1 MVRWLLTGALILGG
15 LCRTAPAQLI
25 PPPITST
32 FVGFEEVFGAPD
44 ALSMFPLT
52 TEYADRGV
60 IFSGFPAQ
68 NGGGIFAAGQQG
80 PPEIEGNNIMLFVSA
95 FPLLTGGLP
104 QTPETLTFYPP
115 ITAFQF
121 DTGTVGISCADE
133 DAGLATTMVLTVQG
147 FDAGG
152 TLVGSA
158 THPVVIEG
166 STVQLSFTS
175 PAEKVVITSTHTC
188 GPPSFLFHGV
198 ELFTMDRVSFTPVAS
213 AASKC
218 DQGTIDAAGKKAK
231 AEASCYSKALQKGV
245 PVDAACIQKAVDAF
259 NKGFTK
265 AQAKGDCLA
274 PDTDAGAV
282 ESAVDNM
289 LASVIQ
295 TVTGG
300 APGPDA
306 CFAKKLTS
314 IGKKAQS
321 FTKCFSKAAKSG
333 VQVDEACGQKAAAS
347 FNGSLKACGTPTQL
361 APVESALDTFGVAL
375 SRSLTVATTSTT
387 TTTTSTTTTT
397 LPPPLGQHL
406 SFTTT
411 AGTANCGTTGQF
423 GSPPDPPFSGELDSD
438 AVGTKIRDL
447 GLGCLYIGG
456 GAATVN
462 PSLIPENA
470 TTVLDSP
477 DGTTLAGS
485 LGTGRADCSVGPQGT
500 TKHCVN
506 NPGAECTTDGD
517 CFAPGGCQADPTCYF
532 GPPVLVN
539 GFPSSC
545 VVNAFAQSASG
556 TLNLATGE
564 STVDIEL
571 ASFVYLTLAKPTVCP
586 ICDGG
591 FCNYGA
597 NAGQACTTNNSTQT
611 SLDCMPDTGT
621 FVATLP
627 ISLNPLTSSTITA
640 STPDGLFCPAQG
652 HAGAFGTT
660 VAPDPDNGIPGVTAV
675 VITQNGSP
683 AGDLTDG
690 LPHPGVLVSNFC
702 IPPTGSLALDGL
714 ADLPG
719 PGSLSLPGNAQFVTV
734 P

>member
-1 MVRWLLTGALILGG
+1 MVV
-15 LCRTAPAQLI
+15 TA
-25 PPPITST
+25 
-32 FVGFEEVFGAPD
+32 
-44 ALSMFPLT
+44 
-52 TEYADRGV
+52 
-60 IFSGFPAQ
+60 
-68 NGGGIFAAGQQG
+68 
-80 PPEIEGNNIMLFVSA
+80 
-95 FPLLTGGLP
+95 
-104 QTPETLTFYPP
+104 
-115 ITAFQF
+115 
-121 DTGTVGISCADE
+121 
-133 DAGLATTMVLTVQG
+133 QG
-147 FDAGG
+147 FLGS
-152 TLVGSA
+152 TLVGSVTQPA
-158 THPVVIEG
+158 LIGGV
-166 STVQLSFTS
+166 TVQLSFPS
-175 PAEKVVITSTHTC
+175 PVDKVIITSSHTC
-188 GPPSFLFHGV
+188 GPPGFLFHGV
-198 ELFTMDRVSFTPVAS
+198 ELFTVDRVSFTPVAS

-218 DQGTIDAAGKKAK
+218 AQSSIDAAGKAAK
-231 AEASCYSKALQKGV
+231 AEAACYAKALQKGT
-245 PVDAACIQKAVDAF
+245 PVDAACLQKASDGFASGFSKATAKGGCLVPDADPGSVQGSVDA
-259 NKGFTK
+259 T
-265 AQAKGDCLA
+265 
-274 PDTDAGAV
+274 
-282 ESAVDNM
+282 
-289 LASVIQ
+289 IQ
-295 TVTGG
+295 NAIQIVTNGS
-300 APGPDA
+300 PGPDQ
-306 CFAKKLTS
+306 CFAKKLTA
-314 IGKKAQS
+314 IGKKMQA
-321 FTKCFSKAAKSG
+321 FTKCFSKAAKAG
-333 VQVDEACGQKAAAS
+333 EQVDEACGQKAAAS
-347 FNGSLKACGTPTQL
+347 FNGALKACGTPTQL
-361 APVESALDTFGVAL
+361 APIESAIDTFGVAL
-375 SRSLTVATTSTT
+375 SRSLTVPTTTTT

-397 LPPPLGQHL
+397 TPPPLGQHL

-411 AGTANCGTTGQF
+411 PGTANCGTTGQF

-477 DGTTLAGS
+477 DGTTLSGS
-485 LGTGRADCSVGPQGT
+485 LGTGRADCSVGPQGSV
-500 TKHCVN
+500 KHCVN

-545 VVNAFAQSASG
+545 VVNAFAHDASG
-556 TLNLATGE
+556 TLNTATGE

-611 SLDCMPDTGT
+611 SLDCMPDTGS

-640 STPDGLFCPAQG
+640 STPDGLFCSPQG

-702 IPPTGSLALDGL
+702 IPATGSLALDGL

-719 PGSLSLPGNAQFVTV
+719 PGSLSLPGNAQFVAG

>member
-1 MVRWLLTGALILGG
+1 MITRGLLAGFLVLAALT
-15 LCRTAPAQLI
+15 RSATAAII
-25 PPPITST
+25 PPPLTAT
-32 FVGFEEVFGAPD
+32 FINFDDIPGPQDIFSVPG
-44 ALSMFPLT
+44 PLT
-52 TEYADRGV
+52 SEFASRGV
-60 IFSGFPAQ
+60 IFSGFGQ
-68 NGGGIFAAGQQG
+68 NGGALLGTAEGTG
-80 PPEIEGNNIMLFVSA
+80 LPELSPPNFVVFISA
-95 FPLLTGGLP
+95 FPMQNGGLP
-104 QTPETLTFYPP
+104 QTPEILSFYPP
-115 ITAFQF
+115 VTSVQF
-121 DTGTVGISCADE
+121 DTGTGGIDCSDPG
-133 DAGLATTMVLTVQG
+133 AGLPTTMILTVQG
-147 FDAGG
+147 FGPG
-152 TLVGSA
+152 STPVGSITRPASLDGA
-158 THPVVIEG
+158 TIQITF
-166 STVQLSFTS
+166 SA
-175 PAEKVVITSTHTC
+175 PAEVVRVTSTHTC
-188 GPPSFLFHGV
+188 GPVGFLFHGV
-198 ELFTMDRVSFTPVAS
+198 EIFTIDNLAFTPVAS
-213 AASKC
+213 AASSC
-218 DQGTIDAAGKKAK
+218 AQLAMDAAGKKAK
-231 AEASCYSKALQKGV
+231 AVAGCYAKALQKGL
-245 PVDAACIQKAVDAF
+245 PVDDACIQKAVDNF

-265 AQAKGDCLA
+265 AQAKGDCLT
-274 PDTDAGAV
+274 PDTDAASV
-282 ESAVDNM
+282 EAAVDSM
-289 LASVIQ
+289 LTGAIQ
-295 TVTGG
+295 TVTNGS
-300 APGPDA
+300 PGPDV
-306 CFAKKLTS
+306 CFGKKVTA
-314 IGKKAQS
+314 IGKKAQA
-321 FTKCFSKAAKSG
+321 FAKCFSKAAKAG
-333 VQVDEACGQKAAAS
+333 VQVDETCGQKAASS

-361 APVESALDTFGVAL
+361 GPIEAQIDAFGTAL
-375 SRSLTVATTSTT
+375 SRSLTVPTTTTT

-411 AGTANCGTTGQF
+411 AGTANCGANGF
-423 GSPPDPPFSGELDSD
+423 GTPADPPFSGELDSD
-438 AVGTKIRDL
+438 LVGTKLVDL

-485 LGTGRADCSVGPQGT
+485 LGTGRADCSVGPQGS

-506 NPGAECTTDGD
+506 NPPVECTSDGD
-517 CFAPGGCQADPTCYF
+517 CFAPGGCQTDATCYF

-571 ASFVYLTLAKPTVCP
+571 SSFVYLTLGQPTVCP

-597 NAGQACTTNNSTQT
+597 NAGQPCTTTNSTQT
-611 SLDCMPDTGT
+611 TLDCLPNPGT

-627 ISLNPLTSSTITA
+627 VSLNPLTSSTITA
-640 STPDGLFCPAQG
+640 TAADGLFCPAQG
-652 HAGAFGTT
+652 NAGAFGQAATQ
-660 VAPDPDNGIPGVTAV
+660 A
-675 VITQNGSP
+675 ITQNGSP

-690 LPHPGVLVSNFC
+690 APHAGVLVSNFC

-719 PGSLSLPGNAQFVTV
+719 PGSLSLPGNAQFFAV

>member
-1 MVRWLLTGALILGG
+1 VLKHGILAGVLALAALVPN
-15 LCRTAPAQLI
+15 APAAVI
-25 PPPITST
+25 PPPITSP
-32 FVGFEEVFGAPD
+32 FINFDDIPGAID
-44 ALSMFPLT
+44 VLSLTGPLT
-52 TEYADRGV
+52 NEYASRGV
-60 IFSGFPAQ
+60 IFSGFGQ
-68 NGGGIFAAGQQG
+68 NGGAILGTGSGVSQ
-80 PPEIEGNNIMLFVSA
+80 PEISGPNFMLFLSA
-95 FPLLTGGLP
+95 FPMLNGGLP
-104 QTPETLTFYPP
+104 QTPETLSFYPP
-115 ITAFQF
+115 ITSLQF

-147 FDAGG
+147 FGAGG
-152 TLVGSA
+152 TPVGSVTQPA
-158 THPVVIEG
+158 VVEG
-166 STVQLSFTS
+166 STIQLTFSA
-175 PAEKVVITSTHTC
+175 PAEQVLITSTHTC
-188 GPPSFLFHGV
+188 GPPGFLFHGV
-198 ELFTMDRVSFTPVAS
+198 ELFTIDNVSFTPVAS
-213 AASKC
+213 AASSC
-218 DQGTIDAAGKKAK
+218 AQLATDAAGKKAK
-231 AEASCYSKALQKGV
+231 AEAACYAKALQKGL
-245 PVDAACIQKAVDAF
+245 PVDATCIQKAVDAF

-265 AQAKGDCLA
+265 AQAKGNCLA
-274 PDTDAGAV
+274 PDTDAGSV
-282 ESAVDNM
+282 ESAVDSM
-289 LASVIQ
+289 IAAAIQ
-295 TVTGG
+295 TVTNG

-321 FTKCFSKAAKSG
+321 FAKCFSKATKSG
-333 VQVDEACGQKAAAS
+333 VQPDPTCGQKAASS

-361 APVESALDTFGVAL
+361 GPIEAQIDTFGVAL
-375 SRSLTVATTSTT
+375 SRSLTVPTTSTT

-411 AGTANCGTTGQF
+411 LGTPDCTLNPAG
-423 GSPPDPPFSGELDSD
+423 DPPTPAEASGELDSD
-438 AVGTKIRDL
+438 TAGTTKITDL

-456 GAATVN
+456 GAATVA

-477 DGTTLAGS
+477 DGTTLSGS
-485 LGTGRADCSVGPQGT
+485 LGTGRADCSVGPQGS

-506 NPGAECTTDGD
+506 NPGFECTSDGD
-517 CFAPGGCQADPTCYF
+517 CFAPGGCQTDPTCYF

-571 ASFVYLTLAKPTVCP
+571 ASFVYITLAKPTVCP

-597 NAGQACTTNNSTQT
+597 NAGQACTTTNSTQT
-611 SLDCMPDTGT
+611 SLDCMPDPGT

-640 STPDGLFCPAQG
+640 TAADGLFCPAQG
-652 HAGAFGTT
+652 HAGAFGQAATQ
-660 VAPDPDNGIPGVTAV
+660 A
-675 VITQNGSP
+675 ITQNGSP

-690 LPHPGVLVSNFC
+690 APHAGVLVSNFC
-702 IPPTGSLALDGL
+702 IPPTGSLALDGI

>member
-1 MVRWLLTGALILGG
+1 MLKHGILAGVLALAALVHN
-15 LCRTAPAQLI
+15 APAAVI
-25 PPPITST
+25 PPPITSP
-32 FVGFEEVFGAPD
+32 FINFDDIPGAID
-44 ALSMFPLT
+44 ILSVTGPLT
-52 TEYADRGV
+52 TEYANRGV

-68 NGGGIFAAGQQG
+68 NGGGILGTGGFASL
-80 PPEIEGNNIMLFVSA
+80 PEISPPNFIIFLSA
-95 FPLLTGGLP
+95 FPMQNGGLP
-104 QTPETLTFYPP
+104 QTPETLSFYPP
-115 ITAFQF
+115 VTSVQF
-121 DTGTVGISCADE
+121 DIGTLSFTCADG
-133 DAGLATTMVLTVQG
+133 AVPTTMIVTAQG
-147 FDAGG
+147 FSAGG
-152 TLVGSA
+152 VPVGSLTQPA
-158 THPVVIEG
+158 VIEG
-166 STVQLSFTS
+166 STLQLTFSA
-175 PAEKVVITSTHTC
+175 PAEQLLITSTHNC
-188 GPPSFLFHGV
+188 GPAGSLFHGV
-198 ELFTMDRVSFTPVAS
+198 ELFTIDNLSFTPVAS

-218 DQGTIDAAGKKAK
+218 AQGGMDAAGKKAK
-231 AEASCYSKALQKGV
+231 AEASCYAKALQKGL
-245 PVDAACIQKAVDAF
+245 PVDAACIQKAVDNF

-265 AQAKGDCLA
+265 AQAKGDCLT
-274 PDTDAGAV
+274 PDTDAASV
-282 ESAVDNM
+282 EAAVDSM
-289 LASVIQ
+289 IAGTIQ
-295 TVTGG
+295 TVTNG

-306 CFAKKLTS
+306 CFAKKLTA
-314 IGKKAQS
+314 IGKKAQA
-321 FTKCFSKAAKSG
+321 FAKCFSKAAKSG
-333 VQVDEACGQKAAAS
+333 VQPDPTCGQKAASS

-361 APVESALDTFGVAL
+361 GPIEAQIDTFGVAL
-375 SRSLTVATTSTT
+375 SRSLTVPTTSTT

-438 AVGTKIRDL
+438 LVGTKLADL

-477 DGTTLAGS
+477 DGTTLSGS
-485 LGTGRADCSVGPQGT
+485 LGTGRADCSVGPQGSV
-500 TKHCVN
+500 KHCVN
-506 NPGAECTTDGD
+506 NPGFECTSDAD

-545 VVNAFAQSASG
+545 VVNSFAQDASG
-556 TLNLATGE
+556 TLNTATGE
-564 STVDIEL
+564 SMVDIEL
-571 ASFVYLTLAKPTVCP
+571 ASFVYLTLGKPTVCP

-597 NAGQACTTNNSTQT
+597 NVGQACTTTNSTQT
-611 SLDCMPDTGT
+611 TLDCLPDPGT

-627 ISLNPLTSSTITA
+627 ISLNPLTSSTVTTTA
-640 STPDGLFCPAQG
+640 ADGLFCPAQG
-652 HAGAFGTT
+652 HAGALGQPATQ
-660 VAPDPDNGIPGVTAV
+660 

-690 LPHPGVLVSNFC
+690 APHAGVLVSNFC

-719 PGSLSLPGNAQFVTV
+719 PGSLSLPGNAQFFAV

>member
-1 MVRWLLTGALILGG
+1 MIRWLLTGALILGG
-15 LCRTAPAQLI
+15 LCRTAPAQVI
-25 PPPITST
+25 PPPVTSL
-32 FVGFEEVFGAPD
+32 VIGFEDVFGAPD
-44 ALSMFPLT
+44 ALSMPGPLT

-60 IFSGFPAQ
+60 IFSGFPPQ
-68 NGGGIFAAGQQG
+68 NGGGIIGVGLGSGRAD
-80 PPEIEGNNIMLFVSA
+80 IEGANFMLFLSA
-95 FPLLTGGLP
+95 FPLLNGGLP
-104 QTPETLTFYPP
+104 QSPETLTFYPP

-121 DTGTVGISCADE
+121 DTGTFGIDCSDS
-133 DAGLATTMVLTVQG
+133 GTGQVTTSVLTVQG
-147 FDAGG
+147 FAPDG
-152 TLVGSA
+152 TLVASV
-158 THPVVIEG
+158 TQPVLIDG
-166 STVQLSFTS
+166 STVKLDFAS
-175 PAEKVVITSTHTC
+175 PVEKVVITSTHTC
-188 GPPSFLFHGV
+188 GPQDFLLHGV
-198 ELFTMDRVSFTPVAS
+198 ELFTMDRVSFTPVA
-213 AASKC
+213 APASSC
-218 DQGTIDAAGKKAK
+218 AQQAMDAAGKKAK
-231 AEASCYSKALQKGV
+231 AEAACYAKALQKGL
-245 PVDAACIQKAVDAF
+245 PVDAACIQKAVDSF

-282 ESAVDNM
+282 EGAVDSM
-289 LASVIQ
+289 LSSAIQ
-295 TVTGG
+295 TVTKG

-314 IGKKAQS
+314 IGKKAQA
-321 FTKCFSKAAKSG
+321 FAKCFSKAAKSG
-333 VQVDEACGQKAAAS
+333 VQVDEACGQKAASS

-361 APVESALDTFGVAL
+361 APVESAIDTFGVAL
-375 SRSLTVATTSTT
+375 SRSLTVPTTSTT

-438 AVGTKIRDL
+438 LVGTKIADL

-477 DGTTLAGS
+477 DGTTLSGS
-485 LGTGRADCSVGPQGT
+485 LGTGRADCSVGPQGS

-506 NPGAECTTDGD
+506 NPSFECTSDGD
-517 CFAPGGCQADPTCYF
+517 CFAPGGCQADATCYF

-571 ASFVYLTLAKPTVCP
+571 SSFVYLTLGKPTVCP

-591 FCNYGA
+591 VCNYGA
-597 NAGQACTTNNSTQT
+597 NGGQACTTTNSTQT
-611 SLDCMPDTGT
+611 TLDCMPDAGT

-627 ISLNPLTSSTITA
+627 ISLNPLTSSTVTTTA
-640 STPDGLFCPAQG
+640 ADGLFCPAQG
-652 HAGAFGTT
+652 HAGAFGQAATQ
-660 VAPDPDNGIPGVTAV
+660 A
-675 VITQNGSP
+675 ITQNGSP

-690 LPHPGVLVSNFC
+690 APHAGVLVSNFC

-719 PGSLSLPGNAQFVTV
+719 AGSLSLPGNAQFVAV